1 MEIFCQQTLLID
13 ADDTLWENNIYF
25 ERVIE
30 AVQSLLA
37 PFGVAPGSFRERL
50 DALECEHIPV
60 HGYGTVN
67 FCRSLLEAF
76 TTFLPGAD
84 HAGLG
89 KRVEALALGILSQP
103 VEVIEDVPETLEYL
117 APRHSLYLVTKGN
130 AKEQAGKIE
139 SSSLANKFRGIE
151 ILEEK
156 NATTYCRLIQR
167 HGWDPSKT
175 WMVGNSPRSDIN
187 PAIRAGMN
195 AVFIPH
201 AHTWVLEHEEPVQ
214 HSRVLA
220 LEKFAHL
227 RRHF

>member
-1 MEIFCQQTLLID
+1 MEIFYRQTLLID
-13 ADDTLWENNIYF
+13 ADDTLWENNVYF
-25 ERVIE
+25 ERVIA
-30 AVQSLLA
+30 AVQALLA
-37 PFGVAPGSFRERL
+37 PFGVAPKRFRERL

-76 TTFLPGAD
+76 NIFLPAAD
-84 HAGLG
+84 HPDLC
-89 KRVEALALGILSQP
+89 KRVEALALGILRQP

-117 APRHSLYLVTKGN
+117 AARHTLYLVTKGN
-130 AKEQAGKIE
+130 AEEQTGKIE
-139 SSSLANKFRGIE
+139 SSCLANKFQGIE
-151 ILEEK
+151 ILAEK
-156 NATTYCRLIQR
+156 NAGTYCQLIER
-167 HGWDPSKT
+167 HGWEPSQT

-227 RRHF
+227 QRHF

>member
-30 AVQSLLA
+30 SAQALLA
-37 PFGVAPGSFRERL
+37 PFGVAPESFRERL

-67 FCRSLLEAF
+67 FCRSLLEAL
-76 TTFLPGAD
+76 TTFLPAAD
-84 HAGLG
+84 HAGLRM
-89 KRVEALALGILSQP
+89 RVEALALGILRQP
-103 VEVIEDVPETLEYL
+103 LEVIEGVPETLEYL

-130 AKEQAGKIE
+130 AKEQTSKIE
-139 SSSLANKFRGIE
+139 SSCLANKFRGIE
-151 ILEEK
+151 ILAEK
-156 NATTYCRLIQR
+156 NTGTYCQLIQR
-167 HGWDPSKT
+167 HGWAPSKT

-201 AHTWVLEHEEPVQ
+201 AHTWALEHEEPVQ
-214 HSRVLA
+214 HTRVLA